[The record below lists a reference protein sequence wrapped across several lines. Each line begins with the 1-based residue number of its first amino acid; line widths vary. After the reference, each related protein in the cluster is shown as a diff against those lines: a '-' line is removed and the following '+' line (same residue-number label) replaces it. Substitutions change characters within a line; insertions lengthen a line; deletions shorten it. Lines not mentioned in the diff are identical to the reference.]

1 MSASTV
7 SIGELAPQRH
17 WRAFFPLSLRIFAAA
32 WLLATVV
39 YYALPVGVLDDTI
52 YYPLF
57 GFCSAGAILAGI
69 AWHKPRDP
77 YPWLLFA
84 AGQLAFAIGDVLFG
98 IYVHVLHDDSFP
110 TPSDGF
116 YLAGYPLLAAGLSL
130 LLRQRTTRRDWGTLL
145 DASTLTVALGIAGWV
160 LLMVRYT
167 TDDSLSTVETVFSIF
182 YPLGDVLLA
191 AVVVR
196 LLLDAG
202 ARTTSYLL
210 LAAAVFFLLL
220 ADPLNTILALKGD
233 YGQRS
238 WIDTGWILSYACFAA
253 AALHPSMRT
262 ISDPAPDETP
272 KLTPLRLAVLAGAC
286 LVAPA
291 LLVYKLDYVAVA
303 GAAALSL
310 LVVVRLSGIVGSHRR
325 ALTREARL
333 RAAAARL
340 VAATSDEEIHRAAVE
355 TAAGFIGETRACA
368 TLVVGERTVAVAG
381 ACGTASTHTE
391 YPIVVRD
398 QRLGTLVLDTESGI
412 AREVEQA
419 LETLAVQVALA
430 LETVARAREAQQR
443 ASEARFRSLVQN
455 SSDVIAIVDRET
467 TIRYLTPSVE
477 STLGYD
483 ADVLAGR
490 ALRELVHPED
500 ADRLHAAAAEAIA
513 IGGLHAVE
521 VRLRHADGRW
531 VDTETLVNAQLDDE
545 TIGGLVLTTRDV
557 TVRKQFEASE
567 AERARV
573 RDVFSRFVPEAV
585 VEELLLQT
593 GGSIRLGGETRT
605 GTIMFTDLRGFTT
618 FSESRPAEEVI
629 EVVNRFL
636 SEQTDAIMANGGTI
650 IAYMGDG
657 IMAAF
662 GAPIEQDDHAD
673 RALAAARELVGVRL
687 PALNAWMRERGLGD
701 GFRMGVGLNSGSFVS
716 GNVGHER
723 RLEYTAIGDVTNTAA
738 RIQELTKGTPH
749 MLLFSDP
756 TLEALASQPDDLV
769 AFGDAEI
776 RGRKAAARL
785 WSLASVSD
793 R

>member
-1 MSASTV
+1 MSASTLSV
-7 SIGELAPQRH
+7 DELASQRD
-17 WRAFFPLSLRIFAAA
+17 WRALLPLSLRLFAAG
-32 WLLATVV
+32 WLLAIVV
-39 YYALPVGVLDDTI
+39 YYVLPPGVVDDTI
-52 YYPLF
+52 WYPLF
-57 GFCSAGAILAGI
+57 GFCSTAAILVGI

-84 AGQLAFAIGDVLFG
+84 AGQFSFAIGDVLFG
-98 IYVHVLHDDSFP
+98 IYVHVWHDESFP
-110 TPSDGF
+110 TPADGF

-130 LLRQRTTRRDWGTLL
+130 LLRQRATRRDWGSLL
-145 DASTLTVALGIAGWV
+145 DATTLTVALGIAGWV

-167 TDDSLSTVETVFSIF
+167 TDESLDTVETVFSIF

-202 ARTTSYLL
+202 VRTVSYVL
-210 LAAAVFFLLL
+210 LAGGVFFLLL
-220 ADPLNTILALKGD
+220 ADPLDTLLSLKGD

-238 WIDTGWILSYACFAA
+238 WIDAGWILSYFCFAA

-262 ISDPAPDETP
+262 VSEPAPDEAP
-272 KLTPLRLAVLAGAC
+272 KLTPLRLAALAGAC

-291 LLVYKLDYVAVA
+291 LLVYRLDYVAVA

-333 RAAAARL
+333 RAAAATL

-355 TAAGFIGETRACA
+355 TAVGFVGETRACA
-368 TLVVGERTVAVAG
+368 TLIVGDAAVASAG
-381 ACGTASTHTE
+381 VCETASRQSA

-398 QRLGTLVLDTESGI
+398 QRLGTLELETESKV
-412 AREVEQA
+412 AYEVEQA

-455 SSDVIAIVDRET
+455 SSDVIAIVDT
-467 TIRYLTPSVE
+467 ATVIRYLTPSVE
-477 STLGYD
+477 STLGHD
-483 ADVLAGR
+483 ADALAGR
-490 ALRELVHPED
+490 QLLELVHPED
-500 ADRLHAAAAEAIA
+500 VDRLHAACAEAIA

-521 VRLRHADGRW
+521 LRLRHADGRW
-531 VDTETLVNAQLDDE
+531 LDTETLINARLDDE
-545 TIGGLVLTTRDV
+545 TIGGLVLTIRDV

-593 GGSIRLGGETRT
+593 GGSVRLGGETMT
-605 GTIMFTDLRGFTT
+605 GTIMFTDLRGFTS
-618 FSESRPAEEVI
+618 FSESRPAEQVI

-636 SEQTDAIMANGGTI
+636 SEQTDAIMGHGGTI

-662 GAPIEQDDHAD
+662 GAPIEQPDHAE
-673 RALAAARELVGVRL
+673 RALAAARELIGIRL
-687 PALNAWMRERGLGD
+687 PVLNEWMRSRGFGD
-701 GFRMGVGLNSGSFVS
+701 GFRMGVGVNSGSFIS

-738 RIQELTKGTPH
+738 RIQELTKGTAH
-749 MLLFSDP
+749 MLLFSEP
-756 TLEALASQPDDLV
+756 TLDSLRAAPDDLV
-769 AFGDAEI
+769 EFGAVEI

-785 WSLASVSD
+785 WSLAAVSD
-793 R
+793 